1 MSILYVAENDAK
13 IGIDSNRLSVK
24 YSDGMLRTLP
34 IETIE
39 GVTLLGKAQLTT
51 QFMETCMN
59 KGIPVS
65 FFSKGG
71 KYFGRLMSTGHVKST
86 LQRKQAALYDT
97 SFAVQL
103 SKRII
108 NAKIGNQIVVLKRY
122 ARNNSVGI
130 DDCISNMQNS
140 RKKIHNVE
148 TIDEITGYEGSAAK
162 SYFDGLSRC
171 IDENFRFH
179 GRSRRPPK
187 DEFNSLIS
195 LGIQF

>member
-13 IGIDSNRLSVK
+13 IGIDENRLSVR

-39 GVTLLGKAQLTT
+39 GITLLGKAQLTT
-51 QFMETCMN
+51 QCMEMCMS

-65 FFSKGG
+65 FFSKGR
-71 KYFGRLMSTGHVKST
+71 KYFGRLMSTGHVKLT

-122 ARNNSVGI
+122 
-130 DDCISNMQNS
+130 
-140 RKKIHNVE
+140 
-148 TIDEITGYEGSAAK
+148 
-162 SYFDGLSRC
+162 
-171 IDENFRFH
+171 
-179 GRSRRPPK
+179 
-187 DEFNSLIS
+187 
-195 LGIQF
+195 